1 MNVEGRKKREVWMG
15 NGKEVESE
23 SENDSTESLR
33 C

>member
-23 SENDSTESLR
+23 SERVTQQNR
-33 C
+33 